1 MFFQSTGLWKGHA
14 CLFWYTCFRM
24 VAHWPH
30 RDCTRLFLSLSICVR
45 RCSRDMSSGFGG
57 TPPDLPPVSDDF
69 LFTPRFPSS
78 DLRDLPAPDLR
89 FDSFTSTR

>member
-1 MFFQSTGLWKGHA
+1 
-14 CLFWYTCFRM
+14 
-24 VAHWPH
+24 
-30 RDCTRLFLSLSICVR
+30 
-45 RCSRDMSSGFGG
+45 MSSGFGG

-89 FDSFTSTR
+89 FDSFTSTLSSSSFSCFRLALRSWRPSDAMPPELPPFIPPP